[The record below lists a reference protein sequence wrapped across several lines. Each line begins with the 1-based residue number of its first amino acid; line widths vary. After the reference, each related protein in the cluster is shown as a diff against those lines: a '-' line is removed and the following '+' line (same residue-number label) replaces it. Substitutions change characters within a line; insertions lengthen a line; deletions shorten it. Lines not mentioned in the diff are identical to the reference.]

1 MPTASA
7 LMPSPN
13 SGLPAAL
20 AGTKIVFDRNDGS
33 WLPGAFMI
41 DPDGSTEIPLPV
53 GGLQPGVWSPDRREI
68 AVGVLVD
75 AKSRPSNADTAWMR
89 PALVNADG
97 SGFKVIDGVPGRK
110 MNLVPVGWSADGTRI
125 YVFSGFDA
133 ALADV
138 GLFTVRASDGG
149 DLRSV
154 MPSHPEDVVSGR
166 ADESCARPDAV
177 QLSPDGSHLLV
188 NRQTPKDVCGTVL
201 VFNKDGTDEV
211 RLNPEGTIA
220 VDLTI
225 WDYLERGRISES
237 WSHDGTRI
245 AFGAAVVSA
254 DSTALFVARPDGSD
268 VRQIVTPDV
277 GATTATWSPDDSWIA
292 FTSRLRASPQVWRV
306 HPDGTGRTQL
316 TDAADGSSVM
326 PIWSPDGSKLL
337 FQRKDNFGQVTLW
350 TMNADGTDQVQLSP
364 KPIGDD
370 FFGPYAWWPA
380 PTT

>member
-1 MPTASA
+1 
-7 LMPSPN
+7 MPSPN

-41 DPDGSTEIPLPV
+41 DPDGSNEIPLPV
-53 GGLQPGVWSPDRREI
+53 GGLQPGVWSPDRDQLV
-68 AVGVLVD
+68 VGVLVD
-75 AKSRPSNADTAWMR
+75 ARSQPSNADSAWMR
-89 PALVNADG
+89 PALLKADG

-110 MNLVPVGWSADGTRI
+110 MNLVPLAWSTDGTRI

-133 ALADV
+133 AVADV
-138 GLFTVRASDGG
+138 GLFSVRASDGG
-149 DLRSV
+149 DLTSV
-154 MPSHPEDVVSGR
+154 LPSDPEDVVSGR

-188 NRQTPKDVCGTVL
+188 DRQTPTDVCGTVL
-201 VFNKDGTDEV
+201 VFNKDGSGEV

-237 WSHDGTRI
+237 WSHDGARI
-245 AFGAAVVSA
+245 AFGAFVVSA

-268 VRQIVTPDV
+268 VRQIVTSDV
-277 GATTATWSPDDSWIA
+277 GATTATWSPDDTWIA

-306 HPDGTGRTQL
+306 HPDGSGLVQL
-316 TDAADGSSVM
+316 TDGADGSSSVM
-326 PIWSPDGSKLL
+326 PVWSPDGSKLL
-337 FQRKDNFGQVTLW
+337 FERKGAGSVTLW
-350 TMNADGTDQVQLSP
+350 TMNADGSDQVRLSP
-364 KPIGDD
+364 KPIGAE
-370 FFGPYAWWPA
+370 FFGPYEWWPA
-380 PTT
+380 PSN